1 MSSASQACVDLMR
14 KLHTGTPKPRGKCES
29 FQGCSSVRLFY
40 IECIREGEGE
50 GELRVISRRCS
61 CRLNPFIPSI
71 SSISSDRTAVTMD
84 RPVSAAS
91 SNTTPSVSSHPN
103 GTGSALANGHRRT
116 KSTARVPTWA
126 SLITLYITNLRLLN
140 LDLLPDWP
148 DITATTFSNA
158 DARARIRASEWS
170 LYQLFR
176 LYDPALTAD
185 RLQPFFPPLEPLQS
199 INLRAALYRC
209 LDGLKKNGVLGRETV
224 LRKTMLDECSGDK
237 FWEVCMVLSALVL
250 RKVILEKRSRNG
262 ARPVAQR
269 LGTAQGLGKKEREML
284 VPMALAHK
292 AALAKVLQEKQ
303 AVRERL
309 AKLDAILED
318 KESDLAKRRAE
329 LQERARGGRS
339 QKQMETLDAVSQ
351 HIKKGWTGDD
361 TLRDAIVSGENGSS
375 QDRALLGSTES
386 FIGQDD
392 SNNAAAEAGVLED
405 IEQKART
412 QNLRLRR
419 WQAMYDKLQASK
431 PQNANINGH
440 SSTTGSSEMRFDK
453 HSDLTLDTVRAQRP
467 AQAAPASAASSY
479 ASRYDTILTT
489 LREDLRQAQGHR
501 RTATMPV
508 QFGRKP
514 SITLDA
520 VAGAQNSTL
529 HQRQHSRS
537 PSSAQRSPGPF
548 RPGIGRRVSSRSK
561 SYQQPKVISQREP
574 IPLKSEIFSPLK
586 TTRRGSGSSTS
597 TSRPTSLLPSPR
609 EEEAPVSASIDD
621 ALSAQ
626 RSKQGSVSSAVD
638 SAAKIDSAVGF
649 GLGIESDSPQDM
661 GTPPAQPDALEFKK
675 PSLPP
680 PSQAGQAPRPSLAER
695 TRMSMAFTSSEDT
708 RQVTQPASPVS
719 APPVSNANLIGEEVT
734 PSLAD
739 RTRQSISHFSQL
751 PSTTS
756 ALERKPSSKPSH
768 ARTRSSI
775 VTSSYPVNQF
785 DTPPR
790 KMRRSSFGAGNQSLM
805 VEEEGPASSAGRN
818 ITPRDKLFEA
828 DAEYDSVF
836 KARPRIAV
844 SPVLSPSVL
853 EDEEMEMARLGDSS
867 PLGGR

>member
-1 MSSASQACVDLMR
+1 
-14 KLHTGTPKPRGKCES
+14 
-29 FQGCSSVRLFY
+29 
-40 IECIREGEGE
+40 
-50 GELRVISRRCS
+50 
-61 CRLNPFIPSI
+61 
-71 SSISSDRTAVTMD
+71 MD

-91 SNTTPSVSSHPN
+91 SNTTPSVSSYPN
-103 GTGSALANGHRRT
+103 ATGLAQTNGHRRT
-116 KSTARVPTWA
+116 KSTPRAATWA

-148 DITATTFSNA
+148 DITATTFSNV
-158 DARARIRASEWS
+158 DARARIKASEWS

-176 LYDPALTAD
+176 LYDPALTSD

-250 RKVILEKRSRNG
+250 RKVILEKKSKG
-262 ARPVAQR
+262 GVRPVAQR
-269 LGTAQGLGKKEREML
+269 LGTAQGLGKRERDML
-284 VPMALAHK
+284 VPMAMAHK

-318 KESDLAKRRAE
+318 KDSDLAKRKAE
-329 LQERARGGRS
+329 LHERARGGRS
-339 QKQMETLDAVSQ
+339 QKQTDTLDVVSQ
-351 HIKKGWTGDD
+351 HIRKGWTGDD
-361 TLRDAIVSGENGSS
+361 ALRDAIISGENGSS
-375 QDRALLGSTES
+375 RDRALLGSTADFVSHAGES
-386 FIGQDD
+386 SVDGH
-392 SNNAAAEAGVLED
+392 AVAEAGALEN
-405 IEQKART
+405 IEQRARS

-419 WQAMYDKLQASK
+419 WQAMYDKLQASR
-431 PQNANINGH
+431 PQNGAANGETAT
-440 SSTTGSSEMRFDK
+440 SGSHDLQFNK

-467 AQAAPASAASSY
+467 TQLPPTPAKSSF
-479 ASRYDTILTT
+479 ATRYDDILTS

-508 QFGRKP
+508 QYARKP

-520 VAGAQNSTL
+520 VAGAQSSAA

-548 RPGIGRRVSSRSK
+548 RPGLGRRVSSRSK

-586 TTRRGSGSSTS
+586 TTRRGSGSSAS

-621 ALSAQ
+621 ALSALS
-626 RSKQGSVSSAVD
+626 SKRGSVTSEVD
-638 SAAKIDSAVGF
+638 TAPKIDSAVSF
-649 GLGIESDSPQDM
+649 GLGIDPSSPQDA
-661 GTPPAQPDALEFKK
+661 TIQHDALEFKK

-680 PSQAGQAPRPSLAER
+680 PSQARQAPRPSLAER
-695 TRMSMAFTSSEDT
+695 TRMSMAFTSNEDT
-708 RQVTQPASPVS
+708 RKVTRPPSPVS
-719 APPVSNANLIGEEVT
+719 APPVPQASEKPEEIT

-739 RTRQSISHFSQL
+739 RTRQSISHFPRL

-756 ALERKPSSKPSH
+756 ALERKPSTKPSH

-790 KMRRSSFGAGNQSLM
+790 KVRRSSFGAGDQLV
-805 VEEEGPASSAGRN
+805 VEEEPQNSAARRD

-836 KARPRIAV
+836 KARPKIAV
-844 SPVLSPSVL
+844 SPVLSPSVR
-853 EDEEMEMARLGDSS
+853 EDEEMEVARLGDSS